1 MKTIKRKYNTY
12 DFSELNESAKERVR
26 QWYLDDDM
34 RSSDWENEIEQ
45 DLMIMFPNSDL
56 HIQFSLNSC
65 QGDGVNIYGELIP
78 EDLVKVKDFYGDLDV
93 LKNIEPFELPEELRY
108 SYCVARCMEEVFDDD
123 ANVSDE
129 EIKICRK
136 HAVSVI
142 EALCQFYEKQ
152 GYDYMY
158 TASDEEIQATCDAN
172 EWRFLENGEFFI
184 EKPEDEEECPDVSFG
199 LYVVEYVPTST
210 KFLVKAWNEKDA
222 IALAIPANKQVGE
235 MEEEDLEDEKDYK
248 AVPAD
253 FTAIRE
259 LFSECS
265 RDCSYW
271 GGDDKVVIFD
281 I

>member
-1 MKTIKRKYNTY
+1 
-12 DFSELNESAKERVR
+12 
-26 QWYLDDDM
+26 
-34 RSSDWENEIEQ
+34 
-45 DLMIMFPNSDL
+45 
-56 HIQFSLNSC
+56 
-65 QGDGVNIYGELIP
+65 
-78 EDLVKVKDFYGDLDV
+78 
-93 LKNIEPFELPEELRY
+93 
-108 SYCVARCMEEVFDDD
+108 
-123 ANVSDE
+123 
-129 EIKICRK
+129 
-136 HAVSVI
+136 
-142 EALCQFYEKQ
+142 
-152 GYDYMY
+152 MY

-184 EKPEDEEECPDVSFG
+184 EKPEDEEESPDVSFG